1 MGAMAGQLAKGGA
14 AGPNTMAN
22 APVSK
27 TNTAKPGN
35 PNAGQAQPPAD
46 SEYIKNFLEF
56 ANEKVAMRD
65 SATYKMLGLKDA
77 EGVTELKP
85 ELDTAKQAVKDA
97 QGNPAKT
104 KEAVKNYILTAM
116 AALQLVTSQNT
127 VKAASP
133 EAPAYGQQP
142 APAAGAA
149 GAAAG
154 AAAGTATGQLT
165 GSGAVALLNKAGLGA
180 KVLTLAGE
188 AIQKQ
193 TGNKQLS
200 TSGDSVIDTMLQGMG
215 YTVS

>member
-1 MGAMAGQLAKGGA
+1 
-14 AGPNTMAN
+14 
-22 APVSK
+22 
-27 TNTAKPGN
+27 
-35 PNAGQAQPPAD
+35 
-46 SEYIKNFLEF
+46 
-56 ANEKVAMRD
+56 MRD

-104 KEAVKNYILTAM
+104 KEAVKNYILTAL
-116 AALQLVTSQNT
+116 AALQLVTSQNS

-154 AAAGTATGQLT
+154 AAPAAGQLT
-165 GSGAVALLNKAGLGA
+165 GSSAVKLLNDVGLTAQILTTAGQ
-180 KVLTLAGE
+180 K
-188 AIQKQ
+188 IQKA
-193 TGNKQLS
+193 TGSNKQLS
-200 TSGDSVIDTMLQGMG
+200 KTGDSVIDTMLQGMG
-215 YTVS
+215 YTV